1 MEPENRLMESYP
13 QLVEVA
19 GGLVEKRGQLM
30 EAWFSKINDLAQVQG
45 GIHQSAGDYPTTFC
59 RKRHK
64 PQKNPARRRGG
75 NGRFHQSAARVGW
88 IGPLFMAAVAGC

>member
-1 MEPENRLMESYP
+1 VEPKNRLMESYP
-13 QLVEVA
+13 QLVEA
-19 GGLVEKRGQLM
+19 ARQLVEKRRKLM
-30 EAWFSKINDLAQVQG
+30 EEWFSKINDLAQVKG
-45 GIHQSAGDYPTTFC
+45 VIHQSAGDYPTTFC

-88 IGPLFMAAVAGC
+88 IGPLFMAAVAAD